1 MILNLLMTKLQL
13 FIEGVEVD
21 LFKDEI
27 VTVNSSVANVQ
38 DISKV
43 FSDFSQSF
51 LVPASPRNNAIFQH
65 WYESDVVPTI
75 DQNLRRDAFIE
86 IETMPFRVGKIQL
99 NEAVIKDGQVV
110 SYSLNFFGA
119 LTSLKD
125 RFAELTLKDL
135 DYSSIS
141 FVYNGTNV
149 YNRLT
154 DGITSYDIR
163 FPLVAS
169 DRLWTFGTTGEDIS
183 TTAKA
188 VVWDKLFPAVRV
200 NAIFN
205 IIETQFGINF
215 SSLFFQTA
223 KWLDLYARYQNTE
236 KFSFIGENQIVDL
249 SSNVIA
255 GAWVVT
261 PTINTTENTI
271 TIPYQAPDFLPHNVQ
286 VSTFN
291 YDNANAQVYCDV
303 YLNDV
308 LFSSTAMFDGA
319 PPSYSYCADIPNEVG
334 NTQVIKL
341 FFRSTQTVNF
351 DYEVLISNPSNTR
364 TITIDG
370 NETTTV
376 NINASLFAPSV
387 KIADFVS
394 AIFKAFNLVCVGEN
408 ENTFT
413 IEPLQDWYSLGS
425 EKDITKHVINS
436 SNIKRVPLYKQIAFK
451 YKESKSFVNKEFLSS
466 FNRSYGDLDY
476 AFDYDGTEFKIDLL
490 FENIQFTELKYGTTD
505 SDLFVAFTLDEKFS
519 PYVPELALMYLNGE
533 ATSNPAFKFFNGTTT
548 QNVTDYALFN
558 SVNTTGFSL
567 CFGNEFNIV
576 TQETEPNS
584 LYQTYYAN
592 HLGNLY
598 DLQQRLFSFT
608 AMLPTGVLANLKM
621 NDKIIIKDKRYL
633 INDISSTLN
642 NGEVKMNLIR
652 ELVTIAP
659 DCECIKVTYTLE
671 GEEPVTVEVE
681 SGGIANSKPYYLL
694 IIGDEY
700 YSLAWADTSVW
711 RVRQIG
717 LPFQATYSEDTPCPF
732 GTYTILEGS
741 IFEAFIVEPCY

>member
-1 MILNLLMTKLQL
+1 MTKLQL

-125 RFAELTLKDL
+125 RFGEDILANL
-135 DYSSIS
+135 DYSSIG
-141 FVYNGTNV
+141 FTYTGTQV

-154 DGITSYDIR
+154 DGTTSYDIR
-163 FPLVAS
+163 FPLVS
-169 DRLWTFGTTGEDIS
+169 PTRLWSDVAGLDNIFNAS
-183 TTAKA
+183 TPLSYLE
-188 VVWDKLFPAVRV
+188 LFPAVRV
-200 NAIFN
+200 SKVFDFIEAKYGVSFN
-205 IIETQFGINF
+205 
-215 SSLFFQTA
+215 
-223 KWLDLYARYQNTE
+223 
-236 KFSFIGENQIVDL
+236 
-249 SSNVIA
+249 
-255 GAWVVT
+255 
-261 PTINTTENTI
+261 
-271 TIPYQAPDFLPHNVQ
+271 
-286 VSTFN
+286 STF
-291 YDNANAQVYCDV
+291 
-303 YLNDV
+303 
-308 LFSSTAMFDGA
+308 FSSTRWTDLYFRHQ
-319 PPSYSYCADIPNEVG
+319 INNKPNLLTNKHLCG
-334 NTQVIKL
+334 YANNTGVD
-341 FFRSTQTVNF
+341 FVTFNSATS
-351 DYEVLISNPSNTR
+351 EVLILEFLEID
-364 TITIDG
+364 ITI
-370 NETTTV
+370 NLAAVSSTTAKFFVEVFRNDTLYSTTEIAPTLTGIAIKKV
-376 NINASLFAPSV
+376 ASTPIQAYEAENVPYKIFLYADEPVTCNASITFDQGLAGTFTKNVVSPIVLTSTVATALNSTMKV
-387 KIADFVS
+387 ADFVS

-413 IEPLQDWYSLGS
+413 IEPLQDWYSLGN
-425 EKDITKHVINS
+425 EKDITKYVINS
-436 SNIKRVPLYKQIAFK
+436 SNVKRLPLYKQIAFK
-451 YKESKSFVNKEFLSS
+451 YKESKSFINKNFLTI
-466 FNRSYGDLDY
+466 FNRQYGDLDY
-476 AFDYDGTEFKIDLL
+476 AFDYDGSEFKIELP
-490 FENIQFTELKYGTTD
+490 FENTQFAEITGTN
-505 SDLFVAFTLDEKFS
+505 LFCSYCLDENNS
-519 PYVPELALMYLNGE
+519 GYIPEPQLMYLGGE
-533 ATSNPAFKFFNGTTT
+533 ETATSTVKFFDGTSNL
-548 QNVTDYALFN
+548 NVTDYALFN

-584 LYQTYYAN
+584 LYQTYYSN

-659 DCECIKVTYTLE
+659 DCECIKVTYTLI

-681 SGGIANSKPYYLL
+681 SGGVDPENGKPYYDFNINETGSQIYPL
-694 IIGDEY
+694 INEFYNNWVLSYGGDVQ
-700 YSLAWADTSVW
+700 STIPL
-711 RVRQIG
+711 
-717 LPFQATYSEDTPCPF
+717 DTPCPF
-732 GTYTILEGS
+732 GTYTIEEGS
-741 IFEAFIVEPCY
+741 IFESFIVEPCY

>member
-1 MILNLLMTKLQL
+1 MTKLQL

-51 LVPASPRNNAIFQH
+51 LVPASPRNNAIFEH

-125 RFAELTLKDL
+125 RFGELTLAEL

-141 FVYNGTNV
+141 FQFTGQNV
-149 YNRLT
+149 EDRIT
-154 DGITSYDIR
+154 DGITSYDVR
-163 FPLVAS
+163 FPL
-169 DRLWTFGTTGEDIS
+169 IS
-183 TTAKA
+183 ARRFWNDLIGDVDNIFEATKGISF
-188 VVWDKLFPAVRV
+188 VELFPTVRV
-200 NAIFN
+200 SKIFD
-205 IIETQFGINF
+205 IIETQFGITFNSTFF
-215 SSLFFQTA
+215 SSTRWTDLYFRHQIAERPNLFTNKHLVSFSTDSVTSLLTIFASTSEIRLLELGTTSISLNVSSVSSATA
-223 KWLDLYARYQNTE
+223 KIYVEVLKN
-236 KFSFIGENQIVDL
+236 G
-249 SSNVIA
+249 
-255 GAWVVT
+255 
-261 PTINTTENTI
+261 
-271 TIPYQAPDFLPHNVQ
+271 
-286 VSTFN
+286 
-291 YDNANAQVYCDV
+291 
-303 YLNDV
+303 V
-308 LFSSTAMFDGA
+308 LFSTTILEPATLTKVIYQTLGVYDN
-319 PPSYSYCADIPNEVG
+319 PPTERLKVYVYSDEPISFNASLSFAFQVPF
-334 NTQVIKL
+334 NTE
-341 FFRSTQTVNF
+341 NF
-351 DYEVLISNPSNTR
+351 TKTIISPINLISNVLSAFNSTM
-364 TITIDG
+364 
-370 NETTTV
+370 
-376 NINASLFAPSV
+376 
-387 KIADFVS
+387 KIADFFS
-394 AIFKAFNLVCVGEN
+394 AILKTFNLVCVGEN
-408 ENTFT
+408 ETTFT
-413 IEPLQDWYSLGS
+413 IEPLQDWYNLGT

-436 SNIKRVPLYKQIAFK
+436 SNIKRLPLYKQISFS
-451 YKESKSFVNKEFLSS
+451 YKESKSFANKNFLNL
-466 FNRSYGDLDY
+466 FNRNYGNLDSS
-476 AFDYDGTEFKIDLL
+476 FDYDGSEFKIELP
-490 FENIQFTELKYGTTD
+490 FENNQFVEINNTN
-505 SDLFVAFTLDEKFS
+505 LFCAYQLDEQQK
-519 PYVPELALMYLNGE
+519 PYIGEPMLLYLAGE
-533 ATSNPAFKFFNGTTT
+533 ETASTAFKFKKESTEI
-548 QNVTDYALFN
+548 NVTDYAVFN

-584 LYQTYYAN
+584 LYNTYYAN
-592 HLGNLY
+592 QLNNLY
-598 DLQQRLFSFT
+598 NLQQRLFSFT

-681 SGGIANSKPYYLL
+681 RYFEQENGKNLYLFYVSDGGIVIYWNSTSWDLT
-694 IIGDEY
+694 IGDN
-700 YSLAWADTSVW
+700 L
-711 RVRQIG
+711 
-717 LPFQATYSEDTPCPF
+717 QATLSEDTPCPF
-732 GTYTILEGS
+732 GTYTIEEGS
-741 IFEAFIVEPCY
+741 IFESFIVEPCY

>member
-1 MILNLLMTKLQL
+1 MTKLQL

-125 RFAELTLKDL
+125 RFGELQLKDL
-135 DYSSIS
+135 DYSSLN
-141 FVYNGTNV
+141 FTYNGQAV
-149 YNRLT
+149 QDRLE
-154 DGITSYDIR
+154 DGTTSYDVR
-163 FPLVAS
+163 FPL
-169 DRLWTFGTTGEDIS
+169 IS
-183 TTAKA
+183 PKRFWNNLVGDADNIFEATKGISYRE
-188 VVWDKLFPAVRV
+188 LFPAVRV
-200 NAIFN
+200 SKIFDF
-205 IIETQFGINF
+205 IQTQFGITFNSTFF
-215 SSLFFQTA
+215 SSTR
-223 KWLDLYARYQNTE
+223 WTDLYFRNQLSETFNVLSN
-236 KFSFIGENQIVDL
+236 KHLVSFPNGSVPAPQSSQI
-249 SSNVIA
+249 S
-255 GAWVVT
+255 
-261 PTINTTENTI
+261 INSTTSVI
-271 TIPYQAPDFLPHNVQ
+271 TIKEEYRTEVEIINLTRSSGSAKLFVE
-286 VSTFN
+286 
-291 YDNANAQVYCDV
+291 VYR
-303 YLNDV
+303 NNV
-308 LFSSTAMFDGA
+308 LFSTTTVETGVTGLTIFATA
-319 PPSYSYCADIPNEVG
+319 PSVAINDYQIYIYSDESI
-334 NTQVIKL
+334 
-341 FFRSTQTVNF
+341 TVNF
-351 DYEVLISNPSNTR
+351 DLRFTVSYEGGAQFFDKAIVDPITLVVNDISGAFSS
-364 TITIDG
+364 TI
-370 NETTTV
+370 
-376 NINASLFAPSV
+376 
-387 KIADFVS
+387 KIADFFS
-394 AIFKAFNLVCVGEN
+394 AILKTFNLVCVGEN
-408 ENTFT
+408 ETTFT
-413 IEPLQDWYSLGS
+413 IEPLQDWYGLGT
-425 EKDITKHVINS
+425 EKDITKYVLNS
-436 SNIKRVPLYKQIAFK
+436 SGIKKVPLYKQISFG
-451 YKESKSFVNKEFLSS
+451 YKESKSFTNKNFLSL
-466 FNRSYGDLDY
+466 FNRQYGNLD
-476 AFDYDGTEFKIDLL
+476 ASFFYDGSEFKIDLP
-490 FENIQFTELKYGTTD
+490 FENNQFVEIPSTNLFCSYCIDENQSSYIPEPMLLYFSGETT
-505 SDLFVAFTLDEKFS
+505 SV
-519 PYVPELALMYLNGE
+519 
-533 ATSNPAFKFFNGTTT
+533 FKFKKESTEV
-548 QNVTDYALFN
+548 NVTDYALFN

-584 LYQTYYAN
+584 LYQTYYSN

-659 DCECIKVTYTLE
+659 DCECIKVTYQLV

-681 SGGIANSKPYYLL
+681 SGGVDPENGKPYYDFNINETGSQIYPL
-694 IIGDEY
+694 INEFYNNWVLSYGGDVQ
-700 YSLAWADTSVW
+700 STIPL
-711 RVRQIG
+711 
-717 LPFQATYSEDTPCPF
+717 DTPCPF
-732 GTYTILEGS
+732 GTYTIEAGS
-741 IFEAFIVEPCY
+741 EFESVIVEPCY

>member
-1 MILNLLMTKLQL
+1 MTKLQL

-51 LVPASPRNNAIFQH
+51 LVPASPRNNAIFEH

-125 RFAELTLKDL
+125 RFGELTLKDL
-135 DYSSIS
+135 DYSTIAHTYS
-141 FVYNGTNV
+141 GTEV
-149 YNRLT
+149 YNRVT
-154 DGITSYDIR
+154 DGTTAYDVR
-163 FPLVAS
+163 YPLIAPRRV
-169 DRLWTFGTTGEDIS
+169 WTFGDASTQDITTNSGSVKWFE
-183 TTAKA
+183 
-188 VVWDKLFPAVRV
+188 LFPAIKV
-200 NAIFN
+200 AKIFD
-205 IIETQFGINF
+205 IIETQFGITFNGTFF
-215 SSLFFQTA
+215 SSTR
-223 KWLDLYARYQNTE
+223 WTDLYIRYQNVEEFVFLTNYE
-236 KFSFIGENQIVDL
+236 LIDYNS
-249 SSNVIA
+249 
-255 GAWVVT
+255 
-261 PTINTTENTI
+261 TT
-271 TIPYQAPDFLPHNVQ
+271 
-286 VSTFN
+286 
-291 YDNANAQVYCDV
+291 
-303 YLNDV
+303 
-308 LFSSTAMFDGA
+308 
-319 PPSYSYCADIPNEVG
+319 
-334 NTQVIKL
+334 
-341 FFRSTQTVNF
+341 
-351 DYEVLISNPSNTR
+351 PSNTFFN
-364 TITIDG
+364 TIDNTLTYSYVPIAG
-370 NETTTV
+370 LTFHETTLSFSSVSDGTATIYCEAYVNGILYATYESYGGTNPLILTKEANIPGLNSVVTYQFKADKTV
-376 NINASLFAPSV
+376 SFDVDVLYQNPSGTIYTGFGNTISLTSTLNASILAPNL

-408 ENTFT
+408 ETTFT
-413 IEPLQDWYSLGS
+413 IEPLQDWYNSGG

-436 SNIKRVPLYKQIAFK
+436 SSVKRLPLYKQIAFK
-451 YKESKSFVNKEFLSS
+451 YKESKSFLNKNFSAL
-466 FNRSYGDLDY
+466 FNRQYGDLDY
-476 AFDYDGTEFKIDLL
+476 SFEYDGTEFKIELP
-490 FENIQFTELKYGTTD
+490 FENIQFAELET
-505 SDLFVAFTLDEKFS
+505 SNLFCTFLIEENQSA
-519 PYVPELALMYLNGE
+519 YVPEPLLLYLGGE
-533 ATSNPAFKFFNGTTT
+533 ETATTFKFFDGSSYL
-548 QNVTDYALFN
+548 NVTDYALFN

-659 DCECIKVTYTLE
+659 DCECIKVTYTLV

-681 SGGIANSKPYYLL
+681 SSGTGAADKNFFDFF
-694 IIGDEY
+694 IGDLEF
-700 YSLAWADTSVW
+700 
-711 RVRQIG
+711 RVFWQASEIDKWH
-717 LPFQATYSEDTPCPF
+717 LINQSFPFYEATLSEDTECPF
-732 GTYTILEGS
+732 GTFTIEEGS
-741 IFEAFIVEPCY
+741 IFESFEVEPCY